1 MPQLLKDLDGENLC
15 VSLLLDPRYKSTE
28 YLQLQPTGTSL
39 PDESNLKSTITAFKE
54 TLQTS
59 PEQIHEI
66 ERNTTMQ
73 SQSAQWFAVRK
84 YRITA
89 SLFGEV
95 LQRRKETPPD
105 NLVLKILQH
114 RQFSSP
120 AVEWGR
126 QKEPQACQEYVAFTQ
141 KNEYSELLLPV
152 DSSFARNIRTLGQVL
167 MA

>member
-126 QKEPQACQEYVAFTQ
+126 QKEPQACQEYVAFMQ
-141 KNEYSELLLPV
+141 E
-152 DSSFARNIRTLGQVL
+152 AQ
-167 MA
+167 

>member
-1 MPQLLKDLDGENLC
+1 MKSILTEKRKKNSKEDFDPRPAKYRGTAKDYLPQLLKDLDGENLC
-15 VSLLLDPRYKSTE
+15 VSLLLDPCYKSTE

-120 AVEWGR
+120 A
-126 QKEPQACQEYVAFTQ
+126 AC
-141 KNEYSELLLPV
+141 
-152 DSSFARNIRTLGQVL
+152 
-167 MA
+167 